1 MAIDLIPP
9 GVRLDGTAHCF
20 QRPGS
25 RRPRHE
31 AGRDRE
37 PLAEARWRRGFGT
50 DGRPRRQPDAWRAA
64 FATLMED
71 KTAA

>member
-9 GVRLDGTAHCF
+9 GVRLDGTAHYF

-25 RRPRHE
+25 RRPPHE

-37 PLAEARWRRGFGT
+37 PLAEARWRRGFVGA
-50 DGRPRRQPDAWRAA
+50 DGRPRRRRVSHAL
-64 FATLMED
+64 FATVMED